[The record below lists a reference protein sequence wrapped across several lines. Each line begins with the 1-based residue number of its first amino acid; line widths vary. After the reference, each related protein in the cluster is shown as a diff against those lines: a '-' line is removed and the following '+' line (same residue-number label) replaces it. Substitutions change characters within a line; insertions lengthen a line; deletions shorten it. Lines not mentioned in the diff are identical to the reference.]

1 MAKNHNGDQLT
12 NQRRLKMSLPV
23 VRTHKEYQEFVKK
36 ELTFRGITVPF
47 LFFLYLTKGSF

>member
-36 ELTFRGITVPF
+36 ELIFRGITVPF